1 MFDKFLARKILNKLG
16 KEITSAASTMDLSE
30 VRTQLQR
37 ALNDLTFMYDILH
50 LDEIQMIDISKPKTN

>member
-1 MFDKFLARKILNKLG
+1 MFDKFLVRKILNKLG

-50 LDEIQMIDISKPKTN
+50 LDEIQMIDIGKPKTN

>member
-50 LDEIQMIDISKPKTN
+50 LDEIQMIDIGKPKTN

>member
-30 VRTQLQR
+30 VRKELQR